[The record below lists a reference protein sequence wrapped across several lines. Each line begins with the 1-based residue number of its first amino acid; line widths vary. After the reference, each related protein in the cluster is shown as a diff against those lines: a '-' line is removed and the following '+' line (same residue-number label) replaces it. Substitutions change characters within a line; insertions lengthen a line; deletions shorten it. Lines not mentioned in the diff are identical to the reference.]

1 MINTDSMDESYLF
14 QLEML
19 KDQISVI
26 NYIEKVV
33 ACSIK
38 ICKTISYILI
48 LSVQLLAI
56 HLTFVFRYF
65 FFYFY
70 HCFLTIIQN
79 PVRIYS

>member
-38 ICKTISYILI
+38 ICKTETMKKSL
-48 LSVQLLAI
+48 
-56 HLTFVFRYF
+56 
-65 FFYFY
+65 
-70 HCFLTIIQN
+70 
-79 PVRIYS
+79 

>member
-33 ACSIK
+33 ACE
-38 ICKTISYILI
+38 
-48 LSVQLLAI
+48 SVSS
-56 HLTFVFRYF
+56 FV
-65 FFYFY
+65 
-70 HCFLTIIQN
+70 
-79 PVRIYS
+79 

>member
-33 ACSIK
+33 AYEKSIDCH
-38 ICKTISYILI
+38 IDNQAFHNNIIL
-48 LSVQLLAI
+48 AED
-56 HLTFVFRYF
+56 
-65 FFYFY
+65 
-70 HCFLTIIQN
+70 II
-79 PVRIYS
+79 VMEK

>member
-33 ACSIK
+33 ACSIG
-38 ICKTISYILI
+38 
-48 LSVQLLAI
+48 SV
-56 HLTFVFRYF
+56 
-65 FFYFY
+65 
-70 HCFLTIIQN
+70 N
-79 PVRIYS
+79 YSV

>member
-38 ICKTISYILI
+38 ICKTISYKY
-48 LSVQLLAI
+48 VY
-56 HLTFVFRYF
+56 HLTYI
-65 FFYFY
+65 
-70 HCFLTIIQN
+70 LTELSILNIQ
-79 PVRIYS
+79 SES

>member
-33 ACSIK
+33 AYEKSRDCHIDNQAFHNN
-38 ICKTISYILI
+38 IIL
-48 LSVQLLAI
+48 L
-56 HLTFVFRYF
+56 
-65 FFYFY
+65 
-70 HCFLTIIQN
+70 
-79 PVRIYS
+79 